1 MKDVT
6 TTLEALEA
14 KGTAMQNL
22 LTFSLHFVI
31 GTMLMGVL
39 VIVALTMGYDTAKP
53 ILIAAAAGFVL
64 ALPPSWLIARRITH
78 LGKS

>member
-1 MKDVT
+1 
-6 TTLEALEA
+6 
-14 KGTAMQNL
+14 MQNL

-31 GTMLMGVL
+31 GTTLMGVL

-64 ALPPSWLIARRITH
+64 ALPLSWLIARRITH